1 MKYEAPKGPGSGG
14 SKDGYACLQPRQG
27 KTNAGAIARPAGA
40 PPPSSK
46 GSISYPKP
54 AVGGK

>member
-1 MKYEAPKGPGSGG
+1 MPKYEKPELCGTPSFLDPRKGPSPIGPGPVVPKGS
-14 SKDGYACLQPRQG
+14 
-27 KTNAGAIARPAGA
+27 